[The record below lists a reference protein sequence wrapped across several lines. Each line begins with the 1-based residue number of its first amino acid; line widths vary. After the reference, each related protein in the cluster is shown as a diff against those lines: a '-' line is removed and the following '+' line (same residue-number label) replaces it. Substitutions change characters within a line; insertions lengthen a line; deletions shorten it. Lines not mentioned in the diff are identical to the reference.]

1 MEMEI
6 VVTDYI
12 WRRVDPA
19 VRAAV
24 LAAIPRKAIIGRR
37 ADEVIDDLRALGE
50 HEAAGSLRNDLEYIL
65 LFKEKFGVWPPPVIV
80 VVFPD

>member
-1 MEMEI
+1 MDI
-6 VVTDYI
+6 ILTDYI

-37 ADEVIDDLRALGE
+37 ADDILDDLIGLGE
-50 HEAAGSLRNDLEYIL
+50 HKTAEIFGAAINYIIIY
-65 LFKEKFGVWPPPVIV
+65 KDKFGVWPPVVIA
-80 VVFPD
+80 FPD